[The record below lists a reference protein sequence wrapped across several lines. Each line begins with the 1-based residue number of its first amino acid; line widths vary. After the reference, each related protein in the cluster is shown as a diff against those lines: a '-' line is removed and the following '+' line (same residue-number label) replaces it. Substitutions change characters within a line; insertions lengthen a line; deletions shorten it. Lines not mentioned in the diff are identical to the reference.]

1 MPIDCLIN
9 SVETPAF
16 VYDEAEVQRVLDIV
30 GLLQADT
37 GCRALYSVK
46 PLCLAPLLELMA
58 PQLSGFAV
66 SSPFEARLAR
76 SALGEGG
83 SIHFTSPGIRPSDV
97 SDLAALCDYV
107 AFNSL
112 SQWRRHG
119 TEFSGRTSLGIRVNP
134 GLSFLD
140 DERYDPSRPHSKL
153 GVPLE
158 ELACVLAGGSTTL
171 PYPEG
176 ILVHSNCE
184 STDFSELQQTVDCL
198 ADKIADVLPRLSW
211 LNLGGGYLFNEGVDL
226 EPLRQTVRY
235 LQAHYGVEVFLEPG
249 AAFVRSAGYIVST
262 VLDRFASGGKEVVVL
277 DTTVNH
283 MPELLEFDFEPDV
296 AGHDDDGAWPYIL
309 AGCTCLAGDVF
320 GEYRFN
326 HPIEVGDR
334 VVILNAGSYSLVKAH
349 TFNGVNLPDV
359 YAINK
364 LGTTRLVK
372 QFGYEDYAARWET
385 NVRSPV

>member
-1 MPIDCLIN
+1 MPIDCLIE

-16 VYDEAEVQRVLDIV
+16 VYDEVEVQRVLDMV

-37 GCRALYSVK
+37 GCRVLYSVK
-46 PLCLAPLLELMA
+46 PLCLTPLLELMA
-58 PQLSGFAV
+58 QQLAGFAV

-76 SALGEGG
+76 SALAEGG
-83 SIHFTSPGIRPSDV
+83 SIHFTSPGIRPEDAAE
-97 SDLAALCDYV
+97 LAALCDYV

-112 SQWRRHG
+112 SQWRRHKHD
-119 TEFSGRTSLGIRVNP
+119 FSGRTSLGLRVNP

-140 DERYDPSRPHSKL
+140 DERYDPARPNSKL
-153 GVPLE
+153 GVPLD
-158 ELACVLAGGSTTL
+158 ELAVAVSGCSPALAAL
-171 PYPEG
+171 DG

-184 STDFSELQQTVDCL
+184 STNFGELRQTVDCL
-198 ADKIADVLPRLSW
+198 TDKIPDTLARLSW

-226 EPLRQTVRY
+226 EPLCQTIRF
-235 LQAHYGVEVFLEPG
+235 LQTQYGLEAFLEPG

-262 VLDRFASGGKEVVVL
+262 VLDKFASGGKEVVVL

-296 AGHDDDGAWPYIL
+296 AGHDEDGAWPYIL

-334 VVILNAGSYSLVKAH
+334 VVFLNAGSYSLVKAH
-349 TFNGVNLPDV
+349 TFNGVNLPSIYSVD
-359 YAINK
+359 K
-364 LGTTRLVK
+364 LGKTRLVK
-372 QFGYEDYAARWET
+372 QFTYEDYAARWEA